1 MEKEDSSH
9 QRAEPS
15 DKRKMMLSK
24 AKGFLHEVEVIDSKG
39 GLALKLVQEA
49 KARREELSARSL
61 KVRDLIS
68 SSFI

>member
-9 QRAEPS
+9 QGAESS
-15 DKRKMMLSK
+15 DRRKMMLSK
-24 AKGFLHEVEVIDSKG
+24 AICFLHEVEVIDSKG